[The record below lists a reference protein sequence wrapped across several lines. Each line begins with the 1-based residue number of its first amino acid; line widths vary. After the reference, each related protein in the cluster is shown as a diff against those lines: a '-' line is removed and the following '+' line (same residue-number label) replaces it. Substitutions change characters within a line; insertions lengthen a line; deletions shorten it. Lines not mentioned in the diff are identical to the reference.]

1 MSLPRTRNVLR
12 MDRFSARRGI
22 ACLAALCLC
31 LLGAAACEGEG
42 GLPVEP
48 GVDGPVTPVEPDD
61 PVEALP
67 PGTVSV
73 VNFDAAGKPVVRF
86 DTRGNQVDA
95 HGGEIRWFEGR
106 YYLYGETY
114 GCGFE
119 WHKLAPS
126 PFCGFRVYSSPN
138 LVEWTDEGLLFDVSE
153 WEPWQARCHGW
164 SNGCFRPHV
173 VYNRSTRKYVLWV
186 NIYDKP
192 VSYYVLE
199 SDSPTGPFVERGA
212 PQLAFN
218 VNAAEK
224 IINNGDENLFVDDD
238 GTGYIIY
245 TEWAKGGGNMIIE
258 ALTPDYLNGTG
269 RYVSLGLTRTE
280 SPTMFKRNGR
290 YYVMLGDPN
299 CAYCETGTAY
309 FTAASPLGPWSKSRR
324 IAAKSCGGQPGH
336 VSQLPTP
343 DGGSWYLYQSDL
355 WLNSDGKDGGD
366 LNQAPASQFWAPLSF
381 TAKGEIA
388 PITCERSYTV
398 PALVVTPPTREPDA
412 RRLRCDVGAPG
423 GGAGLMR
430 EFRFTADR
438 TGLLRSLAVPAY
450 QRGEPTEP
458 LTLELRT
465 AGAETGTVLSRSTW
479 VLNPGVWNA
488 PVNIAWAARNLEL
501 LLGVGVEA
509 GKEYAVRVQSS
520 TPRGCYGF
528 AYKDGAPAGAAS
540 SWTSTDGG
548 MSWTREAGQAVQLAL
563 KMDPAGS

>member
-1 MSLPRTRNVLR
+1 
-12 MDRFSARRGI
+12 MDRFFSRRGI
-22 ACLAALCLC
+22 ACLAVLCLG
-31 LLGAAACEGEG
+31 LLGAACDRGGDVPSGPGE
-42 GLPVEP
+42 ER
-48 GVDGPVTPVEPDD
+48 PVTPIEPDD
-61 PVEALP
+61 PVEPLP
-67 PGTVSV
+67 PGTVSL

-86 DTRGNQVDA
+86 DVRGNQVDA

-153 WEPWQARCHGW
+153 WNPWQARCHGW
-164 SNGCFRPHV
+164 TNGCFRPHV

-199 SDSPTGPFVERGA
+199 SDSPVGPFVERGV

-218 VNAAEK
+218 GDGSPGK
-224 IINNGDENLFVDDD
+224 INNGDENLFVDDD
-238 GTGYIIY
+238 GTGYLIY
-245 TEWAKGGGNMIIE
+245 TEWARGGGDMVIE
-258 ALTPDYLNGTG
+258 RLTPDYLSGTG
-269 RYVSLGLTRTE
+269 QHVRLGVTRTE
-280 SPTMFKRNGR
+280 SPSMFKRNGR
-290 YYVMLGDPN
+290 YYVVLGDPN

-309 FTAASPLGPWSKSRR
+309 FTASSPLGPWSRSRR
-324 IAAKSCGGQPGH
+324 IAARSCGGQPGH
-336 VSQLPTP
+336 VSQLPAP
-343 DGGSWYLYQSDL
+343 GGGSWYLYQSDL

-366 LNQAPASQFWAPLSF
+366 LNQGPAPQFWAPLSF

-398 PALVVTPPTREPDA
+398 PAVVVTPPAREPDV
-412 RRLRCDVGAPG
+412 RRLRCDVSAGGA
-423 GGAGLMR
+423 AGLMR

-438 TGLLRSLAVPAY
+438 TGILSSLAVPTY

-458 LTLELRT
+458 LTLEMRT
-465 AGAETGTVLSRSTW
+465 VGADTGTVLARSSM
-479 VLNPGVWNA
+479 VINPGVWNV
-488 PVNIAWAARNLEL
+488 PVLIAWAARKLDL
-501 LLGVGVEA
+501 LLGVSVEA
-509 GKEYAVRVQSS
+509 GKEYAVRVQSD

-528 AYKDGAPAGAAS
+528 AYGEGSPAGAAS
-540 SWTSTDGG
+540 SWVSRDGG
-548 MSWTREAGQAVQLAL
+548 TTWTREAGEAVQLTL
-563 KMDPAGS
+563 KLDPSPGS